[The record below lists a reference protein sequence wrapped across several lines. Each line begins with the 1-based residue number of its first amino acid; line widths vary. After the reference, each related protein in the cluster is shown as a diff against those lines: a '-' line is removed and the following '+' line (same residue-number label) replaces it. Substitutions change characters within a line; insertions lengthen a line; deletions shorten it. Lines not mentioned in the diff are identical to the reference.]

1 MMTVKLTVIKKD
13 YLLIIPESVAK
24 LYAFEKG
31 QVFNLEVK
39 ERDNMQKLIFLTY
52 ATTVKD

>member
-1 MMTVKLTVIKKD
+1 MRTVKLTVIKKD

-39 ERDNMQKLIFLTY
+39 ERDNMQKMVFLTY
-52 ATTVKD
+52 ATIVKD